1 MTRLSEILDQMTT
14 VLNDLKTVMDAE
26 QQQLS
31 VGQINGSQLQRIT
44 EEKSSLLATLDYLEQ
59 QRRLEQNAQR
69 SANDDIAERW
79 QAITEKTQHL
89 RDLNQHNG
97 WLLEGQIER
106 NQQALEVLKP
116 HQEPTLYGADGQT
129 SVSHRGFK
137 KISIESLPDG
147 DVAPFRPECLVGLI
161 AQRYQA
167 LNLRRP
173 ANKLFHFKAQH
184 GKRGEIGRDTRDHYR
199 HQT

>member
-1 MTRLSEILDQMTT
+1 M
-14 VLNDLKTVMDAE
+14 
-26 QQQLS
+26 
-31 VGQINGSQLQRIT
+31 
-44 EEKSSLLATLDYLEQ
+44 LATLDYLEQ

-129 SVSHRGFK
+129 SVSHRGGK
-137 KISIESLPDG
+137 KFLSNHCRMATLRLS
-147 DVAPFRPECLVGLI
+147 GLN
-161 AQRYQA
+161 A
-167 LNLRRP
+167 L
-173 ANKLFHFKAQH
+173 
-184 GKRGEIGRDTRDHYR
+184 
-199 HQT
+199 

>member
-1 MTRLSEILDQMTT
+1 MSRLSEILDQMTV

-31 VGQINGSQLQRIT
+31 MGHFTGSALQRIT
-44 EEKSSLLATLDYLEQ
+44 EDKSSLLATLDYLEQ
-59 QRRLEQNAQR
+59 QRRVEQDPRR

-79 QAITEKTQHL
+79 QTITEKTQHL

-116 HQEPTLYGADGQT
+116 HQEPGLYGANGQT
-129 SVSHRGFK
+129 ASSRGGGK
-137 KISIESLPDG
+137 KISI
-147 DVAPFRPECLVGLI
+147 
-161 AQRYQA
+161 
-167 LNLRRP
+167 
-173 ANKLFHFKAQH
+173 
-184 GKRGEIGRDTRDHYR
+184 
-199 HQT
+199 

>member
-31 VGQINGSQLQRIT
+31 AGHINGSQLQRIT

-59 QRRLEQNAQR
+59 QRRLEHDATR
-69 SANDDIAERW
+69 SANDEIAERW
-79 QAITEKTQHL
+79 QTITKKTQQL

-106 NQQALEVLKP
+106 NQQAIQVLKP
-116 HQEPTLYGADGQT
+116 HQEPALYGANGQT
-129 SVSHRGFK
+129 SAAHRGGK
-137 KISIESLPDG
+137 KFSI
-147 DVAPFRPECLVGLI
+147 
-161 AQRYQA
+161 
-167 LNLRRP
+167 
-173 ANKLFHFKAQH
+173 
-184 GKRGEIGRDTRDHYR
+184 
-199 HQT
+199 

>member
-31 VGQINGSQLQRIT
+31 AGHIHGSQLQRIT
-44 EEKSSLLATLDYLEQ
+44 EEKFFCWQPRLPEQ
-59 QRRLEQNAQR
+59 QRRLEHDATR
-69 SANDDIAERW
+69 SANDDIAQRW
-79 QAITEKTQHL
+79 QTITTKTQHL

-116 HQEPTLYGADGQT
+116 HQEPTLYGANGQT
-129 SVSHRGFK
+129 SSAHRGGK
-137 KISIESLPDG
+137 KFSI
-147 DVAPFRPECLVGLI
+147 
-161 AQRYQA
+161 
-167 LNLRRP
+167 
-173 ANKLFHFKAQH
+173 
-184 GKRGEIGRDTRDHYR
+184 
-199 HQT
+199 